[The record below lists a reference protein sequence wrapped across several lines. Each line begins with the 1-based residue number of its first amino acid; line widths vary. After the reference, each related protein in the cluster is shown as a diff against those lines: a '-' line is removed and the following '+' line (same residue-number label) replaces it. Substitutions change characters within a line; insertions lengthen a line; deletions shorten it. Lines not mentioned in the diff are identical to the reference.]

1 MYRYKTLLTSCAVAA
16 FMTSPALADCAEDLA
31 RMQEGSETS
40 GESSG
45 ISKDGSLAPLQTESS
60 ESMPATEDADQA
72 DNQNQTEGEGIAKD
86 GSHVPLEGE
95 SDADQDVAMSGQD
108 AQAQQQAEPS
118 ADSTS
123 DGTTAEGSGDRDA
136 LMARAQAALDAG
148 DEEACNQALEEAAA
162 L

>member
-1 MYRYKTLLTSCAVAA
+1 MYHYKTLLTSCAVAA

-31 RMQEGSETS
+31 RMQDGSETS

-118 ADSTS
+118 AD
-123 DGTTAEGSGDRDA
+123 GTTAEGSGDRDA
-136 LMARAQAALDAG
+136 LMERAQAALDAG